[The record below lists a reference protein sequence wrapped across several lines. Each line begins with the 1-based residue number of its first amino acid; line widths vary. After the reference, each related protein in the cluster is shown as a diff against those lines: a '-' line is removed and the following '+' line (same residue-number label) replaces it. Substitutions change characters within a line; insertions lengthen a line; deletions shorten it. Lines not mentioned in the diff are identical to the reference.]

1 MIFKFVLQM
10 KKSKKYIEKEV
21 LEREVN
27 NVLQD
32 EQAQEEDLQRK
43 QRSFDHELI
52 QIQYCLLKIF
62 EFCSSELMNNSELM
76 NIVDELAYESQR
88 LLAHEHNWV
97 RCNAAKII
105 THILSG
111 YDFAYIGQ
119 KLSQIEINDN
129 VANSIKFDYIY
140 LNPEYD
146 IKALILDLCAQMIP
160 AETPQPM
167 IDEIVKIFL
176 YVATMLKDV
185 PFTVNGES
193 IEEDEKQNDSKD
205 SLTKINLNWL
215 LRNIRFLIN
224 KEVVK
229 APHCT
234 SMVNIYIPEIF
245 LLILFFSEQI
255 LSFIF
260 SERLY
265 LLSWKVLSRS

>member
-1 MIFKFVLQM
+1 M

-32 EQAQEEDLQRK
+32 EQAQEEELQRK
-43 QRSFDHELI
+43 QRSLDHELI

-76 NIVDELAYESQR
+76 NTVDELAYESQR

-119 KLSQIEINDN
+119 KLSQIEINDS

-160 AETPQPM
+160 AETSQPM
-167 IDEIVKIFL
+167 IDELVKIFL

-193 IEEDEKQNDSKD
+193 IEEDEKLNDSKD

-234 SMVNIYIPEIF
+234 SMVNIYIPQIF
-245 LLILFFSEQI
+245 LHILFFSEQI
-255 LSFIF
+255 LSFVF

-265 LLSWKVLSRS
+265 LRSWKVLSRS

>member
-32 EQAQEEDLQRK
+32 EQAQEEELQRK

-265 LLSWKVLSRS
+265 LLSWKDLSRS